1 MSDCTH
7 RVWSVARLVIFVLA
21 LAACDGE
28 MRHRNA
34 RWDGLDDAAR
44 VAQAAVNRASQIATR
59 ALLVRVEPEIDPGAW
74 YADAIRSA
82 TRGPGGIGATKR
94 AELGP
99 GPFWDADSLAAAVV
113 ASVRTAVVAQAN
125 AQDAWAG
132 RDTVDSAVTAEMFR
146 LANAAW
152 ENTVDAAEASATA
165 WDALSS
171 DIGAVDPAS
180 LSATGAAVEEFLAAY
195 QAATAAGEAYWA
207 AWEPVP
213 ESRDSALLAVY
224 DAVYAATIEYPS
236 ILPSEAVDSAWAA
249 LVDLVGDW
257 EALQAMQGKGRA
269 AAIWRAI
276 RTLEGLPRQAVNT
289 ATAAV
294 LDAAE
299 SSADSALVA
308 SYEAAD
314 RVNDVAIARLDAADA
329 PLDNSKS
336 RELTVLAA
344 MAAREAVAAAH
355 AAAEVWAA
363 VSTSFRPP
371 ES

>member
-7 RVWSVARLVIFVLA
+7 RVWSVTGLVVFVLA

-28 MRHRNA
+28 MRGRDAA
-34 RWDGLDDAAR
+34 RDGVDDAAR
-44 VAQAAVNRASQIATR
+44 VAQAAVNKASQIATR
-59 ALLVRVEPEIDPGAW
+59 ALLVRVEPEIDPGVW
-74 YADAIRSA
+74 YADAIRTA
-82 TRGPGGIGATKR
+82 TRGPGGIEAMMR

-113 ASVRTAVVAQAN
+113 VSVRTAVVAQAN

-146 LANAAW
+146 LADAAW
-152 ENTVDAAEASATA
+152 ENTVDAAEASAAA

-171 DIGAVDPAS
+171 GIGAVDPAS

-195 QAATAAGEAYWA
+195 QAATAAGEAFWA

-213 ESRDSALLAVY
+213 KSRDSALIAVY
-224 DAVYAATIEYPS
+224 DAVYAATTEYPS

-249 LVDLVGDW
+249 LVDLVGYW
-257 EALQAMQGKGRA
+257 EAMDARQGKGRA
-269 AAIWRAI
+269 AEIWRAI
-276 RTLEGLPRQAVNT
+276 QTLEGLPRQAVNA

-294 LDAAE
+294 MDAVE

-308 SYEAAD
+308 VFEAAD
-314 RVNDVAIARLDAADA
+314 SVNAAALATLNATDA
-329 PLDNSKS
+329 PLDNS
-336 RELTVLAA
+336 RAQELTVLAA
-344 MAAREAVAAAH
+344 MAAREAVDAVR
-355 AAAEVWAA
+355 AAAEAWAA
-363 VSTSFRPP
+363 VSTSVRQA
-371 ES
+371 EW